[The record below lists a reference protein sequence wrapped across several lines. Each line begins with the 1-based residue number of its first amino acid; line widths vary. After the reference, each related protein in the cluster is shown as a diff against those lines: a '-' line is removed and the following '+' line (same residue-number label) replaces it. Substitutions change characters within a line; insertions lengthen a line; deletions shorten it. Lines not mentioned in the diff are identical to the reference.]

1 MMRPILILLLWMGWT
16 FAAPLQ
22 RIALFGGLDSHTK
35 EKERQQTAMALR
47 LGLEQTQLFRILLPE
62 EIQESYVRKG
72 VLPPTSCIVE
82 SCYRN
87 YAEVVDAQLVL
98 EYQIQTMDNHYDLIL
113 RLRNPVG
120 EVVESAR
127 YRAIKGDLPLFLRT
141 SIASFFGTTPPSPAY
156 AMERTELPSP
166 PSYGKW
172 ATGALGVAATYALA
186 AWKMG
191 DLFLIRDINKLDTGF
206 TVQKDGSYQLSGVPG
221 FFFSMPSP
229 DARSR
234 AMGRSGVAL
243 HMNPAGLSRLQKP
256 KVSFSNAKLPAEA
269 GQQLLGQ
276 WNSPFRPGIWWGHS
290 LRFEGDELASEMAF
304 QTSFA
309 MDFALI
315 SNWLHGMQ
323 GGVHLRA
330 LALQVGKGGTGK
342 ARSTGSGLGSSM
354 DVGLQWTLWD
364 GPRLGAQF
372 TDILSFVSYH
382 NTLTNSRYQEDLPT
396 QLTLGISWLSP
407 LGTLFAFDLD
417 KAILEG
423 QQDHM
428 KVGLEQ
434 ELFNALFLRAGW
446 YKSLSSSVDL
456 WSIGGGIRL
465 QQGTLHMR
473 MDLAME
479 LGQEPYDAFAGQQI
493 LSVSVEF

>member
-1 MMRPILILLLWMGWT
+1 MMRPIMILLLWIGWT
-16 FAAPLQ
+16 LAAPLQ
-22 RIALFGGLDSHTK
+22 RIALFGGIDSHAK
-35 EKERQQTAMALR
+35 EKERQQTSMALR
-47 LGLEQTQLFRILLPE
+47 LGLEQTQLFRIILPE
-62 EIQESYVRKG
+62 EIQENYVRKG
-72 VLPPTSCIVE
+72 VLKPSSCIVE

-87 YAEVVDAQLVL
+87 FAEVIDAQLIL
-98 EYQIQTMDNHYDLIL
+98 EFQFQTLDNHYNLLL
-113 RLRNPVG
+113 RLRNPMG
-120 EVVESAR
+120 EVIESSR
-127 YRAIKGDLPLFLRT
+127 YSAIQGDSPLFLRT
-141 SIASFFGTTPPSPAY
+141 AVASFFGTTPPTPAY
-156 AMERTELPSP
+156 SIQRVELPP
-166 PSYGKW
+166 PPAYGKW
-172 ATGALGVAATYALA
+172 ATGALGVVATYALA

-191 DLFLIRDINKLDTGF
+191 DLFLIRDANKLDTGF
-206 TVQKDGSYQLSGVPG
+206 TVQKDGSYQLAGVPG

-256 KVSFSNAKLPAEA
+256 EVSFSNAKLPAEA

-290 LRFEGDELASEMAF
+290 IRFEGDELASEMAF

-309 MDFALI
+309 MDFALL
-315 SNWLHGMQ
+315 SNWLQGMQ

-330 LALQVGKGGTGK
+330 LALQVGQGGTGK
-342 ARSTGSGLGSSM
+342 ARSTGSGLGGSM

-382 NTLTNSRYQEDLPT
+382 NTLTNTRYQEDLPT
-396 QLTLGISWLSP
+396 QLTLGMSWLSP

-423 QQDHM
+423 QQDHI

-434 ELFNALFLRAGW
+434 ELFDALFLRAGW
-446 YKSLSSSVDL
+446 YKSLTSSVDL
-456 WSIGGGIRL
+456 WSMGGGIRL
-465 QQGTLHMR
+465 QQGTLRMR
-473 MDLAME
+473 MDLAIE
-479 LGQEPYDAFAGQQI
+479 LGQEPSEAFAGEQI
-493 LSVSVEF
+493 LSVTVEF